1 MTRRCFVVGSPIAH
15 SRSPVIHRL
24 FAEQCSLAL
33 GYQKMEVRPGTLASF
48 VQECRES
55 GVTGLNVTLP
65 LKEEAV
71 ALAGEVHPRAKEAG
85 AANTLWFDATGVVH
99 ADNTDGTGLLR
110 DLANNGVSIRGASI
124 LLIGAG
130 GAARGVLPALLA
142 ELPRQV
148 SLMNRTQ
155 ARAEVLAAKHALSVL
170 PMNAEV
176 TTAFDVV
183 INSTSIGIGAD
194 HALTLSPSLVDAHT
208 RCYDLVYAPEMTP
221 FQRWAQA
228 NGVRNPLDGLGMLV
242 EQAAEAFR
250 IWHGLTV
257 ETAPVIAFLRQR
269 A

>member
-24 FAEQCSLAL
+24 FAEQCGIAL
-33 GYQKMEVRPGTLASF
+33 EYSKREVQPGTLASF
-48 VQECRES
+48 VRECRES

-71 ALAGEVHPRAKEAG
+71 ALAGLVHPRAKVAG
-85 AANTLWFDATGVVH
+85 AANTLWFDASGVIQ

-110 DLANNGVSIRGASI
+110 DLAHHGVSIRGSSV

-142 ELPRQV
+142 ESPQQV
-148 SLMNRTQ
+148 TLMNRTQ
-155 ARAEVLAAKHALSVL
+155 ARAEALAAKHALTVL
-170 PMNAEV
+170 PMNAGI

-183 INSTSIGIGAD
+183 INSTSIGIGED
-194 HALTLSPSLVDAHT
+194 QALTLSPSLVDAHT
-208 RCYDLVYAPEMTP
+208 RCYDLVYAPDMTP

-228 NGVRNPLDGLGMLV
+228 NGVHKPLDGLGMLV

-250 IWHGLTV
+250 IWHGPTV
-257 ETAPVIAFLRQR
+257 ETAPVIALLRQR

>member
-24 FAEQCSLAL
+24 FAEQCGLAL
-33 GYQKMEVRPGTLASF
+33 EYHKREVQPGTLASF
-48 VQECRES
+48 VRECRES

-71 ALAGEVHPRAKEAG
+71 ALAGEIHPRAKVAG
-85 AANTLWFDATGVVH
+85 AANTLWFDASGVIH

-110 DLANNGVSIRGASI
+110 DLACHGVSIRGRSV

-142 ELPRQV
+142 ESPSQV

-155 ARAEVLAAKHALSVL
+155 ARAEQLAATHALPVL
-170 PMNAEV
+170 TMNAEV
-176 TTAFDVV
+176 SAAFDVV
-183 INSTSIGIGAD
+183 INSTSVGVGVD
-194 HALTLSPSLVDAHT
+194 SALTLSPSLIDSHS
-208 RCYDLVYAPEMTP
+208 RCYDLVYAREMTP

-228 NGVRNPLDGLGMLV
+228 NGVQNPLDGLGMLV
-242 EQAAEAFR
+242 EQAAEAFQ
-250 IWHGLTV
+250 IWHGRTV
-257 ETAPVIAFLRQR
+257 DTGPVIAFLRHR